1 MSMDVSADE
10 LIKSAEVDRVVPS
23 LSRVMCGVAYRDI
36 TPPIGIQSN
45 PWGKSESARS
55 TGVHHSL
62 MANAMVIKSS
72 VGGSKTGGLE
82 LFLVTLDLGWIG
94 CYECD
99 VINFRTRVVSEL
111 GIEIDDLL
119 VNFSQT
125 HKGPPFC
132 IHEATREGAELV
144 PEFIENVITS
154 VISICQEARTQI
166 EEVDIT
172 WSYGKC
178 DLANVRD
185 LPLGETDFVGY
196 NPNRIADDTLTVARV
211 TTRDGKAVAILANY
225 GCHPTT
231 LGWECDLI
239 SPDFVGSARNIV
251 EAKTGAPFFYLQ
263 GACGNLGPREQYVG
277 DPSVADRNG
286 EILGYA
292 TLATL
297 AKMFPPAS
305 EFRLTELVRSGADLA
320 KWTLV
325 RANPSIV
332 VDRLRLIVR
341 MKHKDLLS
349 EAQMRAN
356 WHDVNPR
363 IVNTRV
369 QKQLGIRLHYVD
381 GEHVNHPVWLWQ
393 IGDAIIIAHSGE
405 AYFEMQQ
412 ELRKRHSDRVIMFLD
427 MTNGPGYVYIPT
439 RNAYTR
445 NAYQSWQTILAP
457 GSFEEMIEFLD
468 ESVADFLLANEG

>member
-1 MSMDVSADE
+1 MSIDE
-10 LIKSAEVDRVVPS
+10 LIKSAEVDHVVPS
-23 LSRVMCGVAYRDI
+23 LSRVLCGVAARDI

-55 TGVHHSL
+55 TGVHHPL
-62 MANAMVIKSS
+62 MANAMLLK
-72 VGGSKTGGLE
+72 GLNDDGRE
-82 LFLVTLDLGWIG
+82 LFLVTLDIGWIG

-99 VINFRTRVVSEL
+99 VINFRTRVVKEL
-111 GIEIDDLL
+111 GIDIDDLL
-119 VNFSQT
+119 VNLSQT

-144 PEFIENVITS
+144 PAFIENVITS
-154 VISICQEARTQI
+154 VIAICQEARTKAG
-166 EEVDIT
+166 EVDIT
-172 WSYGKC
+172 WAYGKC

-185 LPLGETDFVGY
+185 LPIGETDFVGY
-196 NPNRIADDTLTVARV
+196 NPNLVADDTLTVARV
-211 TTRDGKAVAILANY
+211 TTIAGEPVATLANY

-239 SPDFVGSARNIV
+239 SPDFVGQARKIV
-251 EAKTGAPFFYLQ
+251 ETKTGAPFFYLQ

-277 DPSVADRNG
+277 DPAVADRNG

-320 KWTLV
+320 KWTV
-325 RANPSIV
+325 AVAKPSIIV
-332 VDRLRLIVR
+332 KRERVTVR
-341 MKHKDLLS
+341 MKHKVLLS
-349 EAQMRAN
+349 EEQMRAN

-369 QKQLGIRLHYVD
+369 QKQLGIRLNYVD
-381 GEHVNHPVWLWQ
+381 DDHVNHPVWLWQ
-393 IGDAIIIAHSGE
+393 IGNAIMVAHCGE

-412 ELRKRHSDRVIMFLD
+412 ELRRRHLEHVIMFMD

-439 RNAYTR
+439 RSAYAR
-445 NAYQSWQTILAP
+445 KAYQSWQTILAP
-457 GSFEEMIEFLD
+457 GSFEEMVEFLD
-468 ESVADFLLANEG
+468 KSISTFLKANER

>member
-1 MSMDVSADE
+1 MAFNEM
-10 LIKSAEVDRVVPS
+10 INSAEVNRVVPS
-23 LSRVMCGVAYRDI
+23 SSRVMCGIAYRDI

-55 TGVHHSL
+55 TGVHHPL
-62 MANAMVIKSS
+62 MANAMVIRSS
-72 VGGSKTGGLE
+72 GETSKTRGLE
-82 LFLVTLDLGWIG
+82 LFLVTLDIGWIG

-99 VINFRTRVVSEL
+99 VIKFRARVVREL
-111 GIEIDDLL
+111 GIKIDDLL
-119 VNFSQT
+119 VNLSQT

-132 IHEATREGAELV
+132 IHEATREGREFV
-144 PEFIENVITS
+144 PEFIENVIVAVVS
-154 VISICQEARTQI
+154 ACQEARTQI
-166 EEVDIT
+166 TEVDIS

-185 LPLGETDFVGY
+185 LPIGEKDFVGY
-196 NPNRIADDTLTVARV
+196 NPNLIADDTLTVARV
-211 TTRDGKAVAILANY
+211 TNLDGKSVATLANY

-231 LGWECDLI
+231 LGWDCDLI

-251 EAKTGAPFFYLQ
+251 EGKTGAPFFYLQ

-277 DPSVADRNG
+277 DPAVADRNG

-305 EFRLTELVRSGADLA
+305 EFRLTEFVRSGADLA
-320 KWTLV
+320 KWTLA
-325 RANPSIV
+325 RTNPSTIV
-332 VDRLRLIVR
+332 NRRRVVVR
-341 MKHKDLLS
+341 MRHKNLLS
-349 EAQMRAN
+349 EEQMRAN
-356 WHDVNPR
+356 WADVNPR
-363 IVNTRV
+363 IVDARV
-369 QKQLGIRLHYVD
+369 QKQLGIRVDYVD
-381 GEHVNHPVWLWQ
+381 GEHVNHPVWFWQ
-393 IGDAIIIAHSGE
+393 IGSAIIIAHCGE

-412 ELRKRHSDRVIMFLD
+412 ELRKRHADRVIMFLD

-439 RNAYTR
+439 RSAYTR

-468 ESVADFLLANEG
+468 GAIADFLLTNEV